1 MMRRSVLLGFGIALV
16 IWGAVISLQSFSITG
31 NIIFENLDNHEGSYI
46 GIFFLLAGV
55 SLIFLEHLL
64 ESPPSSKR
72 MAKARREA
80 EQMLR
85 SGGVKDYS
93 ELRRLA
99 IRLGYEVRED
109 GIHSKVYNG
118 EHFITTIPRGHHG
131 ESRTGTYRSI
141 LKSLYDS
148 SRDSERSAA

>member
-99 IRLGYEVRED
+99 IRLG
-109 GIHSKVYNG
+109 
-118 EHFITTIPRGHHG
+118 
-131 ESRTGTYRSI
+131 
-141 LKSLYDS
+141 
-148 SRDSERSAA
+148 